1 MDTNPTPRTDPVAR
15 QLLAMRE
22 RYSYAVNAAVA
33 QGQPDRAAELAHA
46 YPDEALLVLTAHL
59 GRLSAGSRRPLP
71 RPGGRRA
78 RAAGLAKTRWA
89 RSGGPEGR

>member
-1 MDTNPTPRTDPVAR
+1 MAR

-22 RYSYAVNAAVA
+22 RYCYAVNAAVA
-33 QGQPDRAAELAHA
+33 QGPHERAAELAHA

-71 RPGGRRA
+71 CQGGRRTRA
-78 RAAGLAKTRWA
+78 AAGLAQTRWA
-89 RSGGPEGR
+89 WSGVVP